1 MTTQLPEEPEDLGE
15 RRLTI
20 RVAAMPADANAYG
33 DIFGGWLMSQI
44 DIAGSVIAIQAANG
58 RVATVAVNA
67 MRFIKPVCVG
77 DLVSLYT
84 SLNRIGNTSVSVDV
98 DVYAERG
105 RDRNRLQKVTTAT
118 LTYVAVD
125 DQGQPRPV
133 LTCPG
138 SGPATTRDPS
148 P

>member
-1 MTTQLPEEPEDLGE
+1 MTTRLPEEPEDLGE

-77 DLVSLYT
+77 DLVSLYA
-84 SLNRIGNTSVSVDV
+84 SLNHIGNTSVCVNV

-105 RDRNRLQKVTTAT
+105 NDRNRLQKVATAT

-125 DQGQPRPV
+125 DHGQPRRV
-133 LTCPG
+133 HTRPG
-138 SGPATTRDPS
+138 SGPATTN
-148 P
+148 